1 MRHST
6 TRPFVVS
13 SAKIMRFKKEPMKRF
28 FRNPKTF
35 LALHV
40 PCALVA
46 LVFSAPIEAQT
57 SVPNLSNEV
66 SITAGSVLNGSSTIV
81 LQMANSAQS
90 NSLKV
95 VLNGQNV
102 GPRFQIVDCGAA
114 LCETA
119 TLTTS
124 DGILSSKNVLYA
136 VAKTADGRLISGRV
150 RFSGDSLASNIAPTS
165 SFLSAIPKS
174 RLLAMSS
181 STTLRDAGS
190 TFLPTT
196 ISFNTNGAG
205 GWLGGS
211 NAWFT
216 LGLQSYPSQVP
227 ASCNSSPVYLAVVL
241 DRHTLVEKTAAP
253 ESSSQCFATA
263 GALSTYLKTLTSDD
277 LVVVGTNFLHNADAG
292 LDTTAI
298 GGSSWGTNQTSVNYP
313 RGYMVIGAGGATAN
327 SAYESYYSD
336 ASTSPTLTTFAYGM
350 LQEDQ
355 NGNYS
360 FQPSDAVEYIVSP
373 NDPGYNTSMIRVGIP
388 PQYQSGPYKYN
399 VMTAP
404 TNNGVGGYWL
414 IVLDRTTTQTRTPCP
429 TSTPGHAANEVLF
442 TGCGKFYPTG
452 SSNAS
457 TASSAYLSLAS
468 DLNAVNSWQ
477 LAMLT
482 TVGIPAYGN
491 IFGVAGTNS
500 NSSNPYFGN
509 FATALERL
517 NGTPNS
523 TLFLGGAGSAYT
535 LISSPGL
542 GDSLTGSTVLSSTS
556 SSQQQQTGYVHGL
569 IGRNRNGLY
578 MPSHTSQESQA
589 IAAAGGAGDFTMGL
603 VISQQPVEW
612 PEMSSTVVL
621 PFTANSPAADSTTG
635 QQAAYRWL
643 SYNLIK
649 YVYIQGAAGTHLD
662 DFHYYFTG
670 GSNSYLDYH
679 TYDPKNFTSWVKSS
693 NPILQTDSLCT
704 SSTANSCTWLDP
716 VTSASMTFTVND
728 LAAVG
733 QQLSDEIIDLT
744 NILQFM
750 VSGSTNQKDVVA
762 SGNANLGLALVG
774 AAATVKGSTLQPD
787 PKTSVSFNVS
797 NILNLVGSAINIA
810 ATIGTDG
817 IVPPDVASKVDKAIT
832 IIGDIFQ
839 GAGAITGGLG
849 SSTNTSALPS
859 PNYVF
864 TTTIGELANSDLQGQ
879 LGIGFDIMLDSILG
893 DWGKLSA
900 IGPLITDSSNTGF
913 YSQNQVAQ
921 NATIQQMNQAA
932 QRSFYLSLLPSFYSV
947 QYWPAVYGAASN
959 NNAPDMGD
967 NPERTTCNS
976 FYLWSPNPPPYVSTW
991 YPSYSGAPQP
1001 FPSNPVGG
1009 GPVINIDYYVIGGA
1023 VQDKS
1028 STSARIPFIDTQL
1041 ASTLFSASGL
1051 NLPFDPFVSRTGP
1064 MSGVFVNMGTNDL
1077 TGFPNDQI
1085 CSFND
1090 YNNRNRATLGSPS
1103 PVAVATTTTFSGPS
1117 AAILGESVTIRASAQ
1132 TATAAITTGSILFKD
1147 GALALGTVPMDA
1159 TGHASFSASGLA
1171 LGSHS
1176 IVAYFLSSTQYSASA
1191 SAAGTLTI
1199 YANAPDL
1206 SLSTSANN
1214 LVVSYGTTSSTVNLQ
1229 ITSMAGLAG
1238 NVSLACSGLPIGMTC
1253 NFNPGQV
1260 AVTAGGTTTASLVI
1274 SSSSAKSA
1282 AAVSVQGIVSLFLLP
1297 MSLLALWRIRNGA
1310 RNLQPLLSL
1319 VGLCVA
1325 SFGLLLGCGGTTT
1338 KAFQET
1344 GSKTVLV
1351 TATMGSVT
1359 RSIPLNVTI
1368 Q

>member
-1 MRHST
+1 
-6 TRPFVVS
+6 
-13 SAKIMRFKKEPMKRF
+13 MKRVVYSL
-28 FRNPKTF
+28 RT
-35 LALHV
+35 ALKPHLLGV
-40 PCALVA
+40 VTTLLFTASLQ
-46 LVFSAPIEAQT
+46 AQT
-57 SVPNLSNEV
+57 PVSKLTNEIV
-66 SITAGSVLNGSSTIV
+66 ITAGTVSAASSTIV
-81 LQMANSAQS
+81 LKMSSSAQP
-90 NSLKV
+90 NSLRV
-95 VLNGQNV
+95 ILNGQAV
-102 GPRFQIVDCGAA
+102 SSRFQTVDCGVA

-119 TLTTS
+119 TLTTA
-124 DGILSSKNVLYA
+124 DGILSGKNILYA
-136 VAKTADGRLISGRV
+136 VAKTTDGRLISGRQ
-150 RFSGDSLASNIAPTS
+150 RFSGDQISADIAPMS
-165 SFLSAIPKS
+165 SFSSVSPRS
-174 RLLAMSS
+174 RLQTMSNS
-181 STTLRDAGS
+181 ANLRDSGS

-211 NAWFT
+211 NVWFT
-216 LGLQSYPSQVP
+216 LGSQTYPSQNP
-227 ASCNSSPVYLAVVL
+227 PSCNNSSIYLAVVL
-241 DRHTLVEKTAAP
+241 DRHTLIEKTAAP
-253 ESSSQCFATA
+253 ENSSQCFASA
-263 GALSTYLKTLTSDD
+263 GLLTTYLKSLTPND
-277 LVVVGTNFLHNADAG
+277 LVVVGTNFLHNADTA
-292 LDTTAI
+292 LDTSSI

-313 RGYMVIGAGGATAN
+313 RGYMVIGAGGAAAN
-327 SAYESYYSD
+327 SAYESYYSQ
-336 ASTSPTLTTFAYGM
+336 ASNSPYLTTFAYGM

-373 NDPGYNTSMIRVGIP
+373 NDPGYSTSMIRIGIP
-388 PQYQSGPYKYN
+388 PRYQSGTYKYD
-399 VMTAP
+399 VYTAP
-404 TNNGVGGYWL
+404 PSNGTGGYWL
-414 IVLDRTTTQTRTPCP
+414 LLLDRTTMQTTTACP
-429 TSTPGHAANEVLF
+429 AMVPGHAASEALF
-442 TGCGKFYPTG
+442 SGCGKFYPTG
-452 SSNAS
+452 SSSAS
-457 TASSAYLSLAS
+457 TASGAYLSLAT
-468 DLNAVNSWQ
+468 DLNAVSSWQ
-477 LAMLT
+477 LAAVT
-482 TVGIPAYGN
+482 TVGIPAYGS

-500 NSSNPYFGN
+500 NGSNPYYQN

-523 TLFLGGAGSAYT
+523 TLTLGAAGSAYT
-535 LISSPGL
+535 LISSPGI
-542 GDSLTGSTVLSSTS
+542 GDSLSGATVLSSTS
-556 SSQQQQTGYVHGL
+556 STQQQQTGYVHGL
-569 IGRNRNGLY
+569 ISRNRNGLY
-578 MPSHTSQESQA
+578 MPTHTSQESQA

-603 VISQQPVEW
+603 VISQQPVDW
-612 PEMSSTVVL
+612 PEMSQTVIL
-621 PFTANSPAADSTTG
+621 PATANAPAADSIGG

-662 DFHYYFTG
+662 DLHYYFTG
-670 GSNSYLDYH
+670 GSNSYFDYH
-679 TYDPKNFTSWVKSS
+679 TYDPKNFTSWVKTS
-693 NPILQTDSLCT
+693 NPILQADSLCI
-704 SSTANSCTWLDP
+704 SSTATSCTWLDP
-716 VTSASMTFTVND
+716 VTSASTTFSAND

-733 QQLSDEIIDLT
+733 QQLSAEVIDLT

-774 AAATVKGSTLQPD
+774 AAATVQGSTLQPD
-787 PKTSVSFNVS
+787 PKTAVSFNVS

-817 IVPPDVASKVDKAIT
+817 IVPSDVASKVDKAIT

-839 GAGAITGGLG
+839 GAGSITGGLG
-849 SSTNTSALPS
+849 SSTNSTALPS

-879 LGIGFDIMLDSILG
+879 LGIGFDIMLDSILS
-893 DWGKLSA
+893 DWGKMSA

-947 QYWPAVYGAASN
+947 QYWPGVYGAASN

-976 FYLWSPNPPPYVSTW
+976 FYLWSPNPPPFVSTW

-1001 FPSNPVGG
+1001 FPSDPVGG
-1009 GPVINIDYYVIGGA
+1009 GPIINIDYYVIGGT

-1028 STSARIPFIDTQL
+1028 STSARIQFIDTQL

-1064 MSGVFVNMGTNDL
+1064 MSGVFVDMSAHDL

-1090 YNNRNRATLGSPS
+1090 YNNRNRATLGLPS

-1117 AAILGESVTIRASAQ
+1117 AAILGESVTLRAAAQ
-1132 TATAAITTGSILFKD
+1132 TATALITTGSILFKD

-1159 TGHASFSASGLA
+1159 TGHASFNASGLS

-1176 IVAYFLSSTQYSASA
+1176 IVAYFLSSTNYSASA
-1191 SAAGTLTI
+1191 SPAGTLTI

-1206 SLSTSANN
+1206 SLSTSAGN
-1214 LVVSYGTTSSTVNLQ
+1214 LLVTYGTTSPTVNLQ

-1238 NVSLACSGLPIGMTC
+1238 TVSLACSGLPIGMTC

-1260 AVTAGGTTTASLVI
+1260 AITAGGTTTASLVI
-1274 SSSSAKSA
+1274 SSSSANSA
-1282 AAVSVQGIVSLFLLP
+1282 AAVSLQGIVSLLLLP

-1310 RNLQPLLSL
+1310 RDMQALLSL
-1319 VGLCVA
+1319 AVLCVA
-1325 SFGLLLGCGGTTT
+1325 SFGLMLGCGGTTT